1 MLQIYFYNPKDESKN
16 QAVNSKSF
24 KAQLVVF
31 CLGLGT
37 RFAELMVF
45 FNPVVFHLSV
55 QDRIA
60 LWQLSILGYFF
71 KVVSFDYIIFENC
84 HVAGLVL
91 A

>member
-1 MLQIYFYNPKDESKN
+1 MLQIYFYNPKEESKN
-16 QAVNSKSF
+16 QTVSKSF

-31 CLGLGT
+31 FLGLGT

-60 LWQLSILGYFF
+60 LWQLNILGYFF
-71 KVVSFDYIIFENC
+71 KVVSFVYVTFENC

-91 A
+91 V

>member
-1 MLQIYFYNPKDESKN
+1 MSKCSRFIFII
-16 QAVNSKSF
+16 QKR
-24 KAQLVVF
+24 KAKIKLFLKVLKPF
-31 CLGLGT
+31 LGLGT

-60 LWQLSILGYFF
+60 LWHLNILGYFF
-71 KVVSFDYIIFENC
+71 KVVSFVYVTFENC

>member
-1 MLQIYFYNPKDESKN
+1 MLQIYFYNPKEESRN
-16 QAVNSKSF
+16 QTVLKSF
-24 KAQLVVF
+24 QAQLVVL

-55 QDRIA
+55 QDHVA
-60 LWQLSILGYFF
+60 LWQLNILGYFF
-71 KVVSFDYIIFENC
+71 KVVSFLYITFENC